1 MTSPDTSTFS
11 ASIALEKQVVVRPPG
26 RQAVLAGHPWLR
38 RNSIASTGPE
48 LQSGDEVVILDRE
61 GNGCGRGLYNPDS
74 QLSVRVYS
82 RHANQA
88 LDQAFWH
95 HRLARAVAL
104 RQQLNLLQPDG
115 ACRLVFSEADQLSG
129 LIVDQYADT
138 LVLSLTARAMFQR
151 WQVFAAWFRDHFQ
164 AVPVRRILVRT
175 DANMLRQE
183 NMPEFQEVLVG
194 ELPTAPIEFLEN
206 GIRFHVDPVGGQKT
220 GFYLDQRN
228 NRATLGRLATGQMLD
243 ICCYTG
249 GFSLAAAKMGRTTS
263 IMAVDSSLSAL
274 EQAERHATLNQV
286 TGIDFVKA
294 DCFDF
299 LAHLKSE
306 GRKFDTI
313 VLDPP
318 KFAGR
323 QHDVSHA
330 LQAYTRL
337 NRMAL
342 EVLAPG
348 GLLMTC
354 SCSGRVLSEDFF
366 QAVMLAGRKAGR
378 DLQVLEH
385 AGASP
390 DHPVLM
396 SCPETQYL
404 KCLLCRAL

>member
-1 MTSPDTSTFS
+1 MTSPETSVAA
-11 ASIALEKQVVVRPPG
+11 ASTSQEKQVVVRPPG

-38 RNSIASTGPE
+38 RNSIASTGGN
-48 LQSGDEVVILDRE
+48 LLSGDEVVILDRE

-82 RHANQA
+82 RQANQP
-88 LDQAFWH
+88 LDQSFWH
-95 HRLARAVAL
+95 QRLERAVAL

-138 LVLSLTARAMFQR
+138 LVISLTAQAIYQR
-151 WQVFAAWFRDHFQ
+151 WQIFADWFRDHFR
-164 AVPVRRILVRT
+164 VIPIRRILVRT
-175 DANMLRQE
+175 DANILRQE
-183 NMPEFQEVLVG
+183 NMPEFQDVSLG

-206 GIRFHVDPVGGQKT
+206 GIRFQVDPIGGQKT
-220 GFYLDQRN
+220 GFYLDQRD
-228 NRATLGRLATGQMLD
+228 NRAKLGRLATGRTLD

-249 GFSLAAAKMGRTTS
+249 GFSLAAAKLGQTTA
-263 IMAVDSSLSAL
+263 IMAVDSSMAAL
-274 EQAERHATLNQV
+274 EQAERHAVLNQIS
-286 TGIDFVKA
+286 GIDFVKG

-306 GRKFDTI
+306 GRQFETI

-323 QHDVSHA
+323 QHDVNHA

-337 NRMAL
+337 NRLAL
-342 EVLAPG
+342 DVMAPG
-348 GLLMTC
+348 GVLMTC
-354 SCSGRVLSEDFF
+354 SCSGRVLPEEFW
-366 QAVMLAGRKAGR
+366 QAVMLAGRKANR
-378 DLQVLEH
+378 EIQVLEQT
-385 AGASP
+385 GASP
-390 DHPVLM
+390 DHPALM

-404 KCLLCRAL
+404 KCLVCRVL

>member
-1 MTSPDTSTFS
+1 MNSPKTSAVS
-11 ASIALEKQVVVRPPG
+11 ASPSQEKQVVVRPPG

-38 RNSIASTGPE
+38 RNSIASVGGD

-61 GNGCGRGLYNPDS
+61 GTGCGRGLYNPDS

-88 LDQAFWH
+88 LDPAFWH
-95 HRLARAVAL
+95 QRLSRAVAL
-104 RQQLNLLQPDG
+104 RQQLNLLRPDG
-115 ACRLVFSEADQLSG
+115 ACRVVFSEADQLSG

-138 LVLSLTARAMFQR
+138 LVLSLTARAIYQR
-151 WQVFAAWFRDHFQ
+151 WQIFAEWFRDHFQ
-164 AVPVRRILVRT
+164 AVPIRRILVRT
-175 DANMLRQE
+175 DANILRQE
-183 NMPEFQEVLVG
+183 NMTEFQEVLVG
-194 ELPTAPIEFLEN
+194 ELPTTPIEFLEN
-206 GIRFHVDPVGGQKT
+206 GIRFQVDPVGGQKT
-220 GFYLDQRN
+220 GFYLDQRD

-249 GFSLAAAKMGRTTS
+249 GFSLAAAKLGRTTA
-263 IMAVDSSLSAL
+263 ITAVDSSLPAL
-274 EQAERHATLNQV
+274 EQAERHAALNQV

-299 LAHLKSE
+299 LTHLKSE
-306 GRKFDTI
+306 GKKFETI

-323 QHDVSHA
+323 QQDVSHA
-330 LQAYTRL
+330 LQAYSRL
-337 NRMAL
+337 NRLAL
-342 EVLAPG
+342 DVVAPG
-348 GLLMTC
+348 GLLMSC
-354 SCSGRVLSEDFF
+354 SCSGRVLPEDFW

-378 DLQVLEH
+378 DLQVLDYT
-385 AGASP
+385 GASP

-404 KCLLCRAL
+404 KCLICRVL